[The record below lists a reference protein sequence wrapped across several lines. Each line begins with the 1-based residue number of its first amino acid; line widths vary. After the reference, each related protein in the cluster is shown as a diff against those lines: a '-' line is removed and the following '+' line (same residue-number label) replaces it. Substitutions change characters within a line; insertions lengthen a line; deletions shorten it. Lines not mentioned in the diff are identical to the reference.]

1 MIEELSL
8 LCAVDKKILKGGI
21 FSENGEEIMA

>member
-8 LCAVDKKILKGGI
+8 LCAIDKEILKGGVCL
-21 FSENGEEIMA
+21 ENGEEIMA